1 MSLYEFAD
9 KIEKAT
15 LSVSTH
21 ILDLWASADIRP
33 SPRASTLPEI
43 SEEKPVLRS
52 TPMPSYPDFKLSVW
66 MERKV
71 RRDVVS
77 TRCIYDTLDHLTIL
91 VNRAARLYPLLQIMA
106 TKFIVVGLGLRD
118 GLA

>member
-1 MSLYEFAD
+1 MKHIQALMNRHMSLYEFAD

-15 LSVSTH
+15 LSVS
-21 ILDLWASADIRP
+21 IFFFDLWAPANIRP
-33 SPRASTLPEI
+33 SPRASTLLEI

-91 VNRAARLYPLLQIMA
+91 VNRAARL
-106 TKFIVVGLGLRD
+106 
-118 GLA
+118 